1 MSFSKPGDMQSDV
14 VIYVTQFCPYCVMAK
29 KLLDRR
35 GIGFET
41 IAVDGNREARNW
53 LVQETQQRTV
63 PQIFIRGES
72 IGGFQELAAM
82 DRTGALAEAVAASA

>member
-1 MSFSKPGDMQSDV
+1 MSFPRPTDSDKRV
-14 VIYVTQFCPYCVMAK
+14 VIYLTAFCPYCVMAK
-29 KLLDRR
+29 RLLDQR
-35 GIGFET
+35 GIEYET
-41 IAVDGNREARNW
+41 YAVDGNRDARNW

-82 DRTGALAEAVAASA
+82 DRSGALQEALAASA